1 MEGSK
6 YSYGRQAQLNVTKRQ
21 TILLPVDKNGNP
33 DFAYMESYI
42 KNLLHEKYEIY
53 KKHLST

>member
-1 MEGSK
+1 M
-6 YSYGRQAQLNVTKRQ
+6 AMLNGDVGGIIPSLSHSFDLVDT
-21 TILLPVDKNGNP
+21 VDKNGNP